1 MSKTGHYSGG
11 HTIIKAFVPR
21 SAPRANRGGALA
33 SWIEDFR
40 TRPTPKPYLSDG
52 SWRVSQTATRT
63 KRTLDRQGP
72 QLVR

>member
-1 MSKTGHYSGG
+1 MSRTGHYSGG

-52 SWRVSQTATRT
+52 SWPGPASRTATRT
-63 KRTLDRQGP
+63 KRNS
-72 QLVR
+72 